1 MSTLAVA
8 PPTTV
13 RLLDYDPELARDLRE
28 ERRDEASRTAL
39 APTLAGPRGAWD
51 GAPPDVV
58 GACPYGLL
66 VLEGLLSRTVMLGG
80 DQASTQLLGEGDLI
94 RPEPEDVAALVP
106 VTVHWTVLDAVKLA
120 ILDERFLLTVRRWP
134 EIVAALFERV
144 AVQSSR
150 LGTHRALCQLPRV
163 EDRLHALLWFLA
175 ERWGR
180 VTPQGVVL
188 PIKLTQE
195 VLGQLIGAKRP
206 TVSLAI
212 KELEKRGT
220 VLRRGD
226 GAWLLEESWSWAEG
240 TAKLTL
246 PSASFVRHE
255 LGSPTALTGGNG
267 NRRHRGDG
275 NDTSN
280 GNGNAAGNGN
290 GNGRLYRNGNGSTH
304 GSRIEAPVILTPA
317 FAELQQRI
325 DRMRER
331 HERSIGEVSAL
342 LARSAAAQQRSVE
355 LRHLIAHSR
364 KRRG

>member
-1 MSTLAVA
+1 MSTLAAA
-8 PPTTV
+8 PTTTV

-39 APTLAGPRGAWD
+39 APTLTVPRGAWD
-51 GAPPDVV
+51 GVPPDVV

-80 DQASTQLLGEGDLI
+80 DQPSTQLLGEGDLI
-94 RPEPEDVAALVP
+94 RPEPEDAAALVP
-106 VTVHWTVLDAVKLA
+106 VTVHWTVLDPVKLA

-144 AVQSSR
+144 AAQSSR

-240 TAKLTL
+240 TAALTL
-246 PSASFVRHE
+246 PSAGFVRHE
-255 LGSPTALTGGNG
+255 PGSPTLASGNG
-267 NRRHRGDG
+267 ARRQRGD
-275 NDTSN
+275 
-280 GNGNAAGNGN
+280 GNGNAATNGN
-290 GNGRLYRNGNGSTH
+290 GNGRLHRNGTGNGSTH
-304 GSRIEAPVILTPA
+304 GSRIEARSPTVTLTPA
-317 FAELQQRI
+317 VADLQRRI
-325 DRMRER
+325 ERMRER

-342 LARSAAAQQRSVE
+342 LARSAATQQRSAE
-355 LRHLIAHSR
+355 LRDRIAHGR